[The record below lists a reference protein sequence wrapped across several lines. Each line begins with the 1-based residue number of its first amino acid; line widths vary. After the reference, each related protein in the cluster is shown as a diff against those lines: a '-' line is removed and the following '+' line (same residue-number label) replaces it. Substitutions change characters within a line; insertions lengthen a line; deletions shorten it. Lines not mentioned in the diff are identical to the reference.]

1 MSAGVSPKS
10 LARVAGVFYLLTI
23 LTGAFAQGFVADKLV
38 IFGDAATTANNIL
51 THKNLFQWGFTIYLV
66 EMLCQTATTALFYD
80 LLRPV
85 NKSISFLTAA
95 VGLAGCTIKT
105 VSRVF
110 YIAPLFLLSGAQFLN
125 VFSREQLQAMSLVF
139 LRINDA
145 GAAIALAFFGF
156 SAVTKG
162 YLILRST
169 FLPRILGALS
179 ILAGLSLLPFLWPP
193 L

>member
-10 LARVAGVFYLLTI
+10 LARVAGAFYLLTI

-51 THKNLFQWGFTIYLV
+51 TQKSLFQWGFTIYLV

-110 YIAPLFLLSGAQFLN
+110 YIAPLFLSGAQFLN

-139 LRINDA
+139 L
-145 GAAIALAFFGF
+145 
-156 SAVTKG
+156 
-162 YLILRST
+162 
-169 FLPRILGALS
+169 
-179 ILAGLSLLPFLWPP
+179 
-193 L
+193 